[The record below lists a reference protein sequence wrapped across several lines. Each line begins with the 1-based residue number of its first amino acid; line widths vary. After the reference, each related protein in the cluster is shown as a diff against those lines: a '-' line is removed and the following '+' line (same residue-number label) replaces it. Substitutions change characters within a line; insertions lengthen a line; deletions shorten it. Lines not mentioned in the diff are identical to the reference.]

1 MLIDEMMEDCC
12 LMDRVSVPDG
22 EGGWDYTWKA
32 GAPFKAAIVK
42 DTSLNARI
50 AEKEGV
56 TEVYTITVYKGN
68 KLNYNDVIKRLKDD
82 TVLKVTS
89 NIDDSET
96 PKRASFQIGQVS
108 AKRWELE

>member
-12 LMDRVSVPDG
+12 LMDRRSVPDG
-22 EGGWDYTWKA
+22 QGGWDYVWTE

-42 DTSLNARI
+42 DNSLNARI

-56 TEVYTITVYKGN
+56 AEVYTITVHKGN
-68 KLNYNDVIKRLKDD
+68 SLSFNDVIKRLRDGA
-82 TVLKVTS
+82 TFKVTS
-89 NIDDSET
+89 NTDDSET
-96 PKRASFQIGQVS
+96 PIRASFQIGQVS